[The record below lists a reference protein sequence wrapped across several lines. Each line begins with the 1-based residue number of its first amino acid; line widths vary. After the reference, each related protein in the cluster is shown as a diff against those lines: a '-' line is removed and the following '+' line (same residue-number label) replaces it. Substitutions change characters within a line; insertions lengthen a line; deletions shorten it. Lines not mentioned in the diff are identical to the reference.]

1 MHVSQVLRCLSIL
14 FAGENYY
21 MSCPP
26 GIEFEG
32 VLYQVF
38 SRGNAQHMVYKDDKT
53 VIGFKIS

>member
-1 MHVSQVLRCLSIL
+1 
-14 FAGENYY
+14 

-38 SRGNAQHMVYKDDKT
+38 SRGNAQHMVYKDGKI